1 MTAEQRISVQLAAG
15 ASFPTQMLADLR
27 DAGVRVGS
35 IDFAGEGGEQ
45 VVLYY
50 ENPEKVSR
58 ERLMEIVSSQAD
70 VASVT
75 ITP

>member
-1 MTAEQRISVQLAAG
+1 
-15 ASFPTQMLADLR
+15 MLADLR